1 MKQKMN
7 GYLFG
12 IVGAAAYG
20 LNPFFT
26 LPLVKVGLTTDSILF
41 YRYFFAMLL
50 LALILKIKHVP
61 FALNKKEFFALFI
74 ASMLFAIS
82 SLTLYESYHYMS
94 ASIASTLLFVYPIF
108 AMLIMVLFF
117 HERTH
122 LGAILAVVLMVV
134 GLKCLYKTETGVTLS
149 TIGIFLVMLSALS
162 YAVYMVFI
170 HQSLLSKISVY
181 KLAFYVTFFGWFMY
195 VVRLK
200 GGVELQAIHGIS
212 QWFNVVGLA
221 LLPSVFS
228 LIALTISINAIGST
242 SASILGA
249 VEPLT
254 AVGIACV
261 FMGESLTLNMLVGI
275 FFIILAVTLVIL
287 DQPLAHYLS
296 LRAHAHKSP
305 IHQKITQHN
314 IVPIHSSYV
323 ELFQKDKKVYGDSY
337 IDAFHS
343 KKSSFGKRYVDL
355 FTHHKL

>member
-12 IVGAAAYG
+12 IIGAAAYG

-50 LALILKIKHVP
+50 LAFILKIKHVP

-117 HERTH
+117 RERTH
-122 LGAILAVVLMVV
+122 LGAILAVILMVV
-134 GLKCLYKTETGVTLS
+134 GLKCLYKSETGLTLS

-170 HQSLLSKISVY
+170 NQSLLSKISVY

-195 VVRLK
+195 VARLK
-200 GGVELQAIHGIS
+200 GGVELQMIHGHQ
-212 QWFNVVGLA
+212 QWFNVLGLA
-221 LLPSVFS
+221 VLPSVFS

-261 FMGESLTLNMLVGI
+261 FMGETLTLNMLIGI

-296 LRAHAHKSP
+296 TKVKLHKP
-305 IHQKITQHN
+305 VIHPKITQQN
-314 IVPIHSSYV
+314 SASIHSSYV
-323 ELFQKDKKVYGDSY
+323 EVFDRKNKLFGPSY
-337 IDAFHS
+337 IHSFQS

-355 FTHHKL
+355 FTHRK